1 MGLGFD
7 ESQVSPAKSE
17 SDSEEPLGER
27 MRKKAKLLE
36 DEAKQLEAKA
46 KQLEAK
52 ATTEASVDDTPCE

>member
-1 MGLGFD
+1 MNPST

-36 DEAKQLEAKA
+36 DEAKQVGSK
-46 KQLEAK
+46 
-52 ATTEASVDDTPCE
+52 STPPLFPTALGYPRAG